1 MTQLVRFYQQP
12 ALSRWREGQLKEKA
26 RSLGVDGLLI
36 SSEWCYY
43 LELEE
48 SLTETDYE
56 LVRWLLAETFEPD
69 NFGETTFLTSKEVV
83 EVGPRLS
90 FETSWS
96 SNAISVLRDC
106 GLSKATRIE
115 RSLRLS
121 FIPGVGQD
129 QIDLLLEGL
138 FDRMTEM
145 IYPIPLPSFAANVE
159 TAAVRIVPVLTE
171 GSEVLLRLNE
181 ELGLGWDRQDV
192 QYITHIFQVGL
203 ERDPTDVELFE
214 LAQGLSEH
222 SRHPFFR
229 GKVTIDG
236 QPVGETLMDIV
247 KRPWKLSLGNSLS
260 AFSDDSSVIRGGLVE
275 ILVPE
280 FPGQP
285 CLLVPSNRVLHPT
298 LTAET
303 HNHPTGVSPYP
314 GAATGGGGV
323 TRDGFSV
330 GRGGL
335 VTAYALGYA
344 VAALGLGLPGEKK
357 AWSPP
362 EQFARPLDVLIQASN
377 GASDY
382 GNCFG
387 QPVTLGFVRSFET
400 QLRDGHWAW
409 YKPILYAA
417 SAGLINDLHV
427 YKGDPEVG
435 MLVVQIGG
443 PAYRIGLGGS
453 SASSMMQ
460 GQNTAELDFDSVQRG
475 DPEMEQRV
483 YRVIRSCIELG
494 EGNPIVSIHD
504 LGAGGDC
511 NALPELV
518 YPLGAKID
526 LRSITVGD
534 KNLSVLEIWGN
545 ESQERECLL
554 IRPADRRLFEEICQR
569 EGCPVAFLGEVTGD
583 GHFVLEDDDGSR
595 PVELPQEVA
604 LGEGLRKHYDLVHLP
619 TDLEDLELPEG
630 LTVQEALDQVL
641 RLPSVGSKGFL
652 VRKVDRSV
660 GGLIAQQQCV
670 GPFQL
675 PVADFSIEAHS
686 HFGYTGTA
694 RSLGEQPIKGLI
706 DPDAMGRLAVAEA
719 LLNLCGARISNR
731 NEIRCQANWMWAAKL
746 PGEGAKLYD
755 TAVAMSDIMVELG
768 LAIDGGKDSLS
779 MATLMKSL
787 DHTDQLVKAPGQL
800 VIATYAYMSDVR
812 AKVTPDLKKASS
824 SLIYIDLG
832 AGKMRLGGSALAQA
846 FDQIGSDCPNVE
858 DVSLL
863 ARAFDTI
870 QGFVEQSL
878 ITAVHDRSDG
888 GLITTLVEMAISGGF
903 GVATR
908 LPTSDPIGFLFNEE
922 LGLVVETDSPQIV
935 LTRLSESQVPA
946 QLIGEVADR
955 NSRFVVANTNGIVL
969 DKSLSELRVLW
980 ESTSSLIEALQANPD
995 CVAQEERSFEDLT
1008 LPSLTLTYVPEVTAP
1023 EVLLG
1028 NAKPKVAVFR
1038 DEGSNGDREMAASFH
1053 SAGFDVYDLTT
1064 RDLIEGKVQLRDFVG
1079 LVAVGGFSRKD
1090 VPAAG
1095 KGWGAIIRF
1104 NPAVSQQFT
1113 EFFTRPDTFSLG
1125 VCNGCQLFTVLG
1137 LVPWQGLED
1146 RSLPR
1151 FIANQSNRFESRFA
1165 TVEVREGPSIF
1176 FRGMEGSRLGIW
1188 VAHGEGQLYLPEQ
1201 DQLDRLHEQKL
1212 IPLGF
1217 VDQSGRPTE
1226 TYPFNPNGSP
1236 NGITALCSPNGRHLV
1251 MMPHP
1256 ERLSNQLWQWP
1267 WLPKEWKDLSASPW
1281 LRLFQNAYNWCRQ
1294 S

>member
-12 ALSRWREGQLKEKA
+12 ALNRWREGQLEEKA
-26 RSLGVDGLLI
+26 RSLGIDGLSI

-48 SLTETDYE
+48 SLTEADYE
-56 LVRWLLAETFEPD
+56 LIRWLLAEMFEPD
-69 NFGETTFLTSKEVV
+69 NFGETTFLTGKEVV
-83 EVGPRLS
+83 EIGPHLS

-106 GLSKATRIE
+106 GLSKAIRIE
-115 RSLRLS
+115 RSLRLGFEPQIEQS
-121 FIPGVGQD
+121 QVGAL
-129 QIDLLLEGL
+129 IKGL

-145 IYPIPLPSFAANVE
+145 IYPVPLSSFATNVE
-159 TAAVRIVPVLTE
+159 TAAVRIVPVLAE

-181 ELGLGWDRQDV
+181 ELGLGWDEQDV
-192 QYITHIFQVGL
+192 QYIRQIFQVEL
-203 ERDPTDVELFE
+203 ERNPSDVELFQ
-214 LAQGLSEH
+214 LAQSLSEH

-229 GKVTIDG
+229 GEITIDG
-236 QPVGETLMDIV
+236 QPVGQTLLEIV
-247 KRPWKLSLGNSLS
+247 MRPWKLSPGNSLS

-285 CLLVPSNRVLHPT
+285 SLLVSSNRVLHPT

-303 HNHPTGVSPYP
+303 HSHPTGISPYP

-330 GRGGL
+330 GKGAL
-335 VTAYALGYA
+335 VTAYAFGYA

-357 AWSPP
+357 AWPPP
-362 EQFARPLDVLIQASN
+362 EQFARPIDVLIQASN

-387 QPVTLGFVRSFET
+387 QPVTLGFVRSFDF
-400 QLRDGHWAW
+400 QLGDNHWAW

-417 SAGLINDLHV
+417 SAGLVDDLHV

-443 PAYRIGLGGS
+443 PAYRIGLGGG

-460 GQNTAELDFDSVQRG
+460 GQNTAKLDFDSVQRG

-483 YRVIRSCIELG
+483 YRVIRACIELG

-518 YPLGAKID
+518 HPLGARIN
-526 LRSITVGD
+526 LRSIPVGD
-534 KNLSVLEIWGN
+534 KNLSVLELLGN
-545 ESQERECLL
+545 ESQERACLL
-554 IRPADRRLFEEICQR
+554 IRPADRKLLEEICRR

-583 GHFVLEDDDGSR
+583 GNFVLEDNDGSR

-604 LGEGLRKHYDLVHLP
+604 LGEGFQKHCDLVHLP
-619 TDLEDLELPEG
+619 QELDPLELPED
-630 LTVQEALDQVL
+630 LTVEVALDKIL
-641 RLPSVGSKGFL
+641 RLLSVGSKGYL
-652 VRKVDRSV
+652 VRKVDRAV

-694 RSLGEQPIKGLI
+694 RSLGEQPIKGLLN
-706 DPDAMGRLAVAEA
+706 PAAMGRLAVAEA
-719 LLNLCGARISNR
+719 LLNLCGARVSNR
-731 NEIRCQANWMWAAKL
+731 DEIRCQANWMWAAKL

-755 TAVAMSDIMVELG
+755 TAVAMSNIMVELG
-768 LAIDGGKDSLS
+768 LAVDGGKDSLS
-779 MATLMKSL
+779 MATLMQGPEQ
-787 DHTDQLVKAPGQL
+787 TDEVVKAPGQL
-800 VIATYAYMSDVR
+800 VIATYAYMNDVR
-812 AKVTPDLKKASS
+812 IKVTPDLKKEGSF
-824 SLIYIDLG
+824 LIFIDLG
-832 AGKMRLGGSALAQA
+832 VGRMRLGGSALAQS
-846 FDQIGSDCPNVE
+846 FDQIGSDCPDVE

-863 ARAFDTI
+863 ARVFDTI
-870 QGFVEQSL
+870 QEFVEQGL
-878 ITAVHDRSDG
+878 ISAVHDRSDG
-888 GLITTLVEMAISGGF
+888 GLITTLVEMAIAGGY
-903 GVATR
+903 GMGIQ
-908 LPTSDPIGFLFNEE
+908 LQTSDPISFLFNEE

-935 LTRLSESQVPA
+935 LARLSESQVPA

-955 NSRFVVANTNGIVL
+955 GSRFVISDTNGIVL
-969 DKSLSELRVLW
+969 DNSLSELRVLW
-980 ESTSSLIEALQANPD
+980 ESTSTLIEEFQTDPE
-995 CVAQEERSFEDLT
+995 CVAEETASFQKWD
-1008 LPSLTLTYVPEVTAP
+1008 PPSFSLTYTPQVTLP
-1023 EVLLG
+1023 EVLQG
-1028 NAKPKVAVFR
+1028 SAKPKVVVFR
-1038 DEGSNGDREMAASFH
+1038 DEGSNGDQEMAASFH
-1053 SAGFDVYDLTT
+1053 LAGFDVYDVTT

-1090 VPAAG
+1090 VPTAG

-1104 NPAVSQQFT
+1104 NPSISEQFKD
-1113 EFFTRPDTFSLG
+1113 FFNRPDTFSLG

-1146 RSLPR
+1146 RFLPR
-1151 FIANQSNRFESRFA
+1151 FIANRSKRFESRFA
-1165 TVEVREGPSIF
+1165 TVEIRESPSIF

-1188 VAHGEGQLYLPEQ
+1188 VAHGEGQLYLPKQ
-1201 DQLDRLHEQKL
+1201 DQLHLLHEQKL

-1217 VDQSGRPTE
+1217 VDPLGRSTE

-1251 MMPHP
+1251 MMPHS
-1256 ERLSNQLWQWP
+1256 ERLSSQLWQWP
-1267 WLPKEWKDLSASPW
+1267 WLPEEWKDLLASPW
-1281 LRLFQNAYNWCRQ
+1281 LRLFQNAYDWCRQ